1 MRILHVAL
9 TMGLV
14 VVAGV
19 FIMLRQST
27 TARFSVGPT
36 LGLILAGL
44 ALVQLAVVLGFL
56 LPRLPLRTA
65 DQSPDQYWSTVARP
79 DAIMLWVMTDGAGL
93 ASWVGYLLTGTVV
106 PAGVGVLAIAA
117 LILLQPGR
125 FEGLAKK

>member
-1 MRILHVAL
+1 
-9 TMGLV
+9 MGLV
-14 VVAGV
+14 VAAGV

-36 LGLILAGL
+36 LGWILAGF
-44 ALVQLAVVLGFL
+44 ALVQLAMVLGFL
-56 LPRLPLRTA
+56 VPRMPLRLA

-79 DAIMLWVMTDGAGL
+79 DAIILWVMTDGAGL

-117 LILLQPGR
+117 LILLRPDR
-125 FEGLAKK
+125 FEGFTKQ